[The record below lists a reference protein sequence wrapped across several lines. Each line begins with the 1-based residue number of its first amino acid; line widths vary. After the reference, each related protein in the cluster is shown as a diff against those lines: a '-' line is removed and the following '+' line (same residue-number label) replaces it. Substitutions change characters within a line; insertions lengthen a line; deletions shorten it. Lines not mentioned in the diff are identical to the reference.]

1 MMRKKMVSSTE
12 AIQRKIENVLA
23 GEWANHAYMCLKKDA
38 ILPDWLTVEATVD
51 GNYPIL
57 QGTQSFTSLKT
68 DLCQDINRGFASS
81 RFLNGTFP

>member
-12 AIQRKIENVLA
+12 AIQRKIENVLS
-23 GEWANHAYMCLKKDA
+23 GEWVNHAYMCLKKDA

-57 QGTQSFTSLKT
+57 QGAQSFTSLKA
-68 DLCQDINRGFASS
+68 DLHQDRGFAFS
-81 RFLNGTFP
+81 RCLNGTFP